1 MTDKPD
7 PRLHAYRND
16 LADSRLRDDVQA
28 ESYSD
33 GFLAQCKSTKT
44 GLRKNPNYES
54 HLQSEILLGE
64 WVRIFELDEKWC
76 WLQSLE
82 DGYVGYAPAKDFVE
96 SYPKNSN
103 KLVVIAAQ
111 GFLFSAP
118 DIKST
123 PVMSIFA
130 GSQLTF
136 LNRED
141 IFCEVKVPGHKK
153 TCYALDVQTSTFPL
167 RKSPVADLAKILYG
181 FLDTPYLWGGRSRAG
196 IDCSGLVQ
204 QCLFLLGFSLPL
216 RDSDMQENSLG
227 SAIPHGEGERS
238 LQLGDLVFW
247 PGHVGIMLDDK
258 LLIHANATDMC
269 VSIGPLSYWE
279 EHIFNTQAK
288 SIRSIRRLFS

>member
-1 MTDKPD
+1 M
-7 PRLHAYRND
+7 AM
-16 LADSRLRDDVQA
+16 LAMHRQ
-28 ESYSD
+28 
-33 GFLAQCKSTKT
+33 KT
-44 GLRKNPNYES
+44 
-54 HLQSEILLGE
+54 LLK
-64 WVRIFELDEKWC
+64 VT
-76 WLQSLE
+76 Q
-82 DGYVGYAPAKDFVE
+82 
-96 SYPKNSN
+96 KNSN

-153 TCYALDVQTSTFPL
+153 TCYALDVQTSTYSFTKVSCGRFGENTL
-167 RKSPVADLAKILYG
+167 R

-227 SAIPHGEGERS
+227 SAIPMVKGNGLYS
-238 LQLGDLVFW
+238 
-247 PGHVGIMLDDK
+247 
-258 LLIHANATDMC
+258 
-269 VSIGPLSYWE
+269 
-279 EHIFNTQAK
+279 
-288 SIRSIRRLFS
+288 